1 MKKKGETIDL
11 DRIVLLI
18 AERLRDK
25 ATAHG
30 RIPFESGDLR
40 KSIQVEHI
48 GKGKAVVGSNLV
60 YARAVHD
67 GRPAITIRPN
77 VAKNPPRGK
86 RKHNDPKRARLRFNI
101 GGKTVFAKKVDQS
114 ARPGNPFLR
123 DAAEEMVHEGF
134 DWLEPVLADE
144 VGEAMVKEISKR
156 IKLKV
161 EI

>member
-40 KSIQVEHI
+40 KSIQVEHL

-67 GRPAITIRPN
+67 GRPAITIKPN
-77 VAKNPPRGK
+77 VAKNPPRGH
-86 RKHNDPKRARLRFNI
+86 RKHKNPKRARLKFSI
-101 GGKTVFAKKVDQS
+101 GGKTVFARQVHQP
-114 ARPGNPFLR
+114 ARKGQPFLR
-123 DAAEEMVHEGF
+123 EAAEEMQREGF
-134 DWLEPVLADE
+134 DWLKPALADE

-156 IKLKV
+156 ITLKV
-161 EI
+161 VI

>member
-1 MKKKGETIDL
+1 MGKNDVIDL
-11 DRIVLLI
+11 DRLVLLI

-25 ATAHG
+25 ATEQG

-40 KSIQVEHI
+40 KSLQVERI
-48 GKGKAVVGSNLV
+48 GHGRAVVGSSLV

-77 VAKNPPRGK
+77 VRKNPPRGH
-86 RKHNDPKRARLRFNI
+86 RAHSNPKRARLKFQI
-101 GGKTVFAKKVDQS
+101 GGKTVFAKKVDQP
-114 ARPGNPFLR
+114 ARRGNPFLR
-123 DAAEEMVHEGF
+123 EAAEEMVYEGF

-144 VGEAMVKEISKR
+144 VGEAIVRKISKR